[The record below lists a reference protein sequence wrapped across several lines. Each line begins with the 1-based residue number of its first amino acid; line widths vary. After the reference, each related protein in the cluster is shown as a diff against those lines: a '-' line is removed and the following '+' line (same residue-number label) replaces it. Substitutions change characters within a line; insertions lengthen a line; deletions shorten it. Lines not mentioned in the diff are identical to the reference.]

1 MGMGSM
7 NGGGRRG
14 LVAEI
19 NVTPLVDVMLVLL
32 IIFMVT
38 APMMT
43 QGLDVELPETTAK
56 SLRQDDEPLVV
67 TVNKEGEI
75 SLGKVKVTNVQLRE
89 QLGKMGEEEKKKP
102 IYLHADKNVPYGNV
116 VTVMSDIKQAGFEK
130 LGMVTQPA
138 DEKSKEA
145 KP

>member
-1 MGMGSM
+1 MAMGPK

-43 QGLDVELPETTAK
+43 QGLEVNLPETTAK
-56 SLRQDDEPLVV
+56 ALRQKEEPLV
-67 TVNKEGEI
+67 I
-75 SLGKVKVTNVQLRE
+75 SLNKDGKIKLRNVSASPEYLWE
-89 QLGKMGEEEKKKP
+89 QLNAMSDEEKKNP
-102 IYLHADKNVPYGNV
+102 IYLRADKEVPYGNV
-116 VTVMSDIKQAGFEK
+116 VVLMTDIKRAGFEK
-130 LGMVTQPA
+130 LGMLTQP
-138 DEKSKEA
+138 DQKKR
-145 KP
+145 

>member
-1 MGMGSM
+1 MGSM

-43 QGLDVELPETTAK
+43 QGLEVELPETTAK

-67 TVNKEGEI
+67 TVNKEGEFYLRKI
-75 SLGKVKVTNVQLRE
+75 KVAPNMLRE
-89 QLGKMGEEEKKKP
+89 QLGAMGEEEKKKP
-102 IYLHADKNVPYGNV
+102 IYLHADKNVPYGEVVNV
-116 VTVMSDIKQAGFEK
+116 MAIIKQAGFEK
-130 LGMVTQPA
+130 LGMVTQPEE
-138 DEKSKEA
+138 EKK
-145 KP
+145 

>member
-1 MGMGSM
+1 MGMGPM

-43 QGLDVELPETTAK
+43 QGIEVDLPETTTKA
-56 SLRQDDEPLVV
+56 LRQKEEPLMV
-67 TVNKEGEI
+67 TLNKEGHI
-75 SLGKVKVTNVQLRE
+75 YLDKVKVPNSLFKQ
-89 QLGKMGEEEKKKP
+89 QLGAMSEEEKKRP
-102 IYLHADKNVPYGNV
+102 IYLRADENVSYGHVIN
-116 VTVMSDIKQAGFEK
+116 MMADIKQAGFEK
-130 LGMVTQPA
+130 LGMITEPL
-138 DEKSKEA
+138 EKKM
-145 KP
+145 